1 MINTNMIE
9 GRKVLEQQVINDIRT
24 YKNIAKVFA
33 G

>member
-9 GRKVLEQQVINDIRT
+9 GIKVLEQQVINDIRK
-24 YKNIAKVFA
+24 YKNIAKVFT